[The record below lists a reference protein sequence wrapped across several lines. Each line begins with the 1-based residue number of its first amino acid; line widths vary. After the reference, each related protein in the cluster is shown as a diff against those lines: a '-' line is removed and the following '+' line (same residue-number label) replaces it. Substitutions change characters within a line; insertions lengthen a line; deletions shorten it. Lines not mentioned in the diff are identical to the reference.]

1 MFEGKKLREKL
12 HAGQICLGTWVT
24 STDPC
29 VTELLCGSGFDFI
42 IIDSEHTALDIEMVQ
57 RSLMAAKGS
66 DVAPMVRVAWNDP
79 VLIKHVLDVGA
90 AGVLVP
96 HVRTAEDV
104 QQAVGACMYPP
115 VGVRAFGP
123 RRPANYGRQF
133 AEYIETA
140 NDHIV
145 VWVQIEDIDAVNN
158 IEQILRIP
166 RLDGVFFGPYD
177 LAGSLGLLSQPRHP
191 QVLEAIDKTIAA
203 AREAGV
209 PVGFPG
215 PAAPEAAFEWLL
227 KGVQFITL
235 GADTSYLIQ
244 ASQTAISG
252 VKKLIKE
259 QLPIASR

>member
-42 IIDSEHTALDIEMVQ
+42 IIDSEHTALDIELIQ
-57 RSLMAAKGS
+57 HSLMATKGS
-66 DVAPMVRVAWNDP
+66 NVTPMVRVAWNDQ
-79 VLIKHVLDVGA
+79 VLIKRVLDRGA

-96 HVRTAEDV
+96 HVQTAEDV
-104 QQAVGACMYPP
+104 QQAIAACMYPP

-123 RRPANYGRQF
+123 HRPANYGRQY

-140 NDHIV
+140 NDNIV
-145 VWVQIEDIDAVNN
+145 VWVQIEHIDAVNN
-158 IEQILRIP
+158 IEEIVRIP
-166 RLDGVFFGPYD
+166 RLDGVIFGPYD
-177 LAGSLGLLSQPRHP
+177 LAGSLGLLGQPQHP
-191 QVLEAIDKTIAA
+191 QVLEAIDKTITA

-209 PVGFPG
+209 PVGSTA

-235 GADTSYLIQ
+235 GADMSYLVQ
-244 ASQTAISG
+244 ASQTVVFG

-259 QLPIASR
+259 QLSMAST

>member
-12 HAGQICLGTWVT
+12 HSGQICLGTWVT

-42 IIDSEHTALDIEMVQ
+42 IIDTEHTALDTELVQ
-57 RSLMAAKGS
+57 HCLMATKGS

-96 HVRTAEDV
+96 HVSTPEAV
-104 QQAVGACMYPP
+104 QQAIAACMYPP
-115 VGVRAFGP
+115 VGIRAFGP
-123 RRPANYGRQF
+123 RRPGNYGRQF

-145 VWVQIEDIDAVNN
+145 VWVQIEDVDAVNN
-158 IEQILRIP
+158 IEQIARIP
-166 RLDGVFFGPYD
+166 RLDGVIFGPYD
-177 LAGSLGLLSQPRHP
+177 LAGSLGVLSDPGHP
-191 QVLEAIDKTIAA
+191 LVIEAIDKTIAA

-209 PVGFPG
+209 PVGFTAS
-215 PAAPEAAFEWLL
+215 AAPEAAFEWLL
-227 KGVQFITL
+227 KGVQFMTL
-235 GADTSYLIQ
+235 GADTSYLMQ
-244 ASQTAISG
+244 ASQTAVSG
-252 VKKLIKE
+252 VKKLINE
-259 QLPIASR
+259 QLSVAST